1 MERLERH
8 HFNRSLK
15 KKVWALMV
23 NMKEN
28 MLVCC
33 KQFETS
39 IITRII
45 YFTEIMRI
53 HQALCGLCNLLRR
66 FLYRTL
72 DVHDL
77 KVAAC
82 SIILVR

>member
-1 MERLERH
+1 
-8 HFNRSLK
+8 
-15 KKVWALMV
+15 MV
-23 NMKEN
+23 NVKEN
-28 MLVCC
+28 MPVCC

-39 IITRII
+39 IMTRII

-53 HQALCGLCNLLRR
+53 HQALCGNYILLRR

-77 KVAAC
+77 KVAAY
-82 SIILVR
+82 L